1 MYIHISTYIHIQA
14 YLYADI
20 YIYNKCIYMYTH
32 THIQM
37 YECIYAFPEVHVYV
51 LVFMCVQFKKLVVAL
66 LNWCCL
72 TSLEAN

>member
-1 MYIHISTYIHIQA
+1 
-14 YLYADI
+14 
-20 YIYNKCIYMYTH
+20 MYTH

-37 YECIYAFPEVHVYV
+37 YECICAFLDVYVYV

>member
-1 MYIHISTYIHIQA
+1 
-14 YLYADI
+14 
-20 YIYNKCIYMYTH
+20 MYTH

-37 YECIYAFPEVHVYV
+37 YECIYAFLDVYVYV
-51 LVFMCVQFKKLVVAL
+51 LVFMCVQSKKLVVAL